1 MKHSNLLDD
10 ERYDT
15 PRPCFNFTNTSPITE
30 LEMFII
36 VINILSGSGDLSD
49 SPGKGLLKKV
59 IVCDRRGE
67 IQLCD

>member
-1 MKHSNLLDD
+1 MMRDMIRHVLVSILP
-10 ERYDT
+10 T
-15 PRPCFNFTNTSPITE
+15 PRLTE

-49 SPGKGLLKKV
+49 SLGKGLLKKV
-59 IVCDRRGE
+59 IVCNHRRE

>member
-1 MKHSNLLDD
+1 MMRDTVRLVLVSISP
-10 ERYDT
+10 T
-15 PRPCFNFTNTSPITE
+15 PRLTE

-49 SPGKGLLKKV
+49 SLGKGLLKKV